1 MFKLGSFEQELFEG
15 MQAAE
20 TSLNTIEE
28 LHDDNLVLAALEE
41 LNKAAESFEII
52 GLEARASEVT
62 KLIGVIVDSREI

>member
-1 MFKLGSFEQELFEG
+1 
-15 MQAAE
+15 
-20 TSLNTIEE
+20 
-28 LHDDNLVLAALEE
+28 